1 MKGGISMTE
10 EKIYA
15 DDYSCSFGDPESFI
29 DFLADRKE
37 SSRWMT
43 APSKKLHFE
52 AIEKGTPAANQIM
65 QIHMNDGKAEI
76 IADTMANTAVLL
88 SVNGEQIPVRSCAVK
103 TILERARISGYALSK
118 VETTVFAQILN
129 YCMNVASGDSLI
141 KVADEKVSAVHGGDE
156 KDYRVLDMQV
166 MFRKVKD
173 YLDERFPG
181 NHFVTGHF
189 DHAFAI
195 GIWRLDG
202 QADQLLKTYRQE
214 LAAKGIDN
222 TGIKP
227 ALRFMTSD
235 VGMSGANL
243 YPTLM
248 VGSSNRLVPLGYPLK
263 TEHKGKAD
271 MDYFDEQLNLLYARY
286 EEALDRQMKLL
297 NIDIVHSATAL
308 LGVLKRIGAPKK
320 ASYEALEYFKV
331 QHGDTPCTAYELYL
345 YMTEVIFSA
354 QCEGASAARVAQLE
368 EIVSRALSVNWHEYD
383 RPGEFVW

>member
-1 MKGGISMTE
+1 MTE
-10 EKIYA
+10 DKIYA
-15 DDYSCSFGDPESFI
+15 DDYSCSFSDTGDLI
-29 DFLADRKE
+29 DFLAERKE

-43 APSKKLHFE
+43 APSKQLHFE
-52 AIEKGTPAANQIM
+52 AIEEGTPAANQIM

-76 IADTMANTAVLL
+76 LADTMANTAVLL
-88 SVNGEQIPVRSCAVK
+88 SVNGEKIPVRSCAVK

-118 VETTVFAQILN
+118 VETTVFTQILN
-129 YCMNVASGDSLI
+129 YCMNVASGNSLI
-141 KVADEKVSAVHGGDE
+141 KVADDKVSAVHGGDE
-156 KDYRVLDMQV
+156 KDYQVLDMQL
-166 MFRKVKD
+166 MFEKVKD
-173 YLDERFPG
+173 YLDANFPG
-181 NHFVTGHF
+181 NRFVTGHF
-189 DHAFAI
+189 DHVFAI

-271 MDYFDEQLNLLYARY
+271 MDYFEEQLNLLYARY

-308 LGVLKRIGAPKK
+308 MGVLKRVGAPKK

-354 QCEGASAARVAQLE
+354 QCEGASASRTAQLE
-368 EIVSRALSVNWHEYD
+368 EIISRALSVNWHEYD

>member
-1 MKGGISMTE
+1 
-10 EKIYA
+10 
-15 DDYSCSFGDPESFI
+15 
-29 DFLADRKE
+29 
-37 SSRWMT
+37 MT

-166 MFRKVKD
+166 MFLKVKD

-297 NIDIVHSATAL
+297 NIDIVQSATTL